1 VPLPVAARLHRNEY
15 MGMLG
20 GALLAVSV
28 FLPWYGTDSSNR
40 FANIDGER
48 GNQSC
53 FDVHPIL
60 RWLLLAAAVA
70 PFILAYIIANDI
82 KLSWARGEMTAVTS
96 IAAFGLVVFN
106 GVIDRPGEPS
116 SAISL
121 KLGWFGALVGTL
133 LMIVGAALRSSEHE
147 RARKPPGTI

>member
-1 VPLPVAARLHRNEY
+1 VAARLHRNEY

-28 FLPWYGTDSSNR
+28 FLPWYGTDSDNR

-48 GNQSC
+48 GQQSC

-60 RWLLLAAAVA
+60 RWLLIAAAVA

-96 IAAFGLVVFN
+96 IAAFGLVVYN
-106 GVIDRPGEPS
+106 GIIDRPGEPS

-121 KLGWFGALVGTL
+121 EPGWFLAVLGTL
-133 LMIVGAALRSSEHE
+133 MMIAGAALRSSEHE

>member
-1 VPLPVAARLHRNEY
+1 VAARLHRNEY

-121 KLGWFGALVGTL
+121 KIGWFGALVGTL

>member
-1 VPLPVAARLHRNEY
+1 VAARLHRNEY

-28 FLPWYGTDSSNR
+28 FVPWYGTDSSNR

-121 KLGWFGALVGTL
+121 KPGWFGALVGTL

>member
-1 VPLPVAARLHRNEY
+1 VAARLHRNEY

-28 FLPWYGTDSSNR
+28 FLPWYGTDSDNR

-48 GNQSC
+48 GHQSC

-60 RWLLLAAAVA
+60 RWLLIAAAVA

-96 IAAFGLVVFN
+96 IAAFGLVVYN
-106 GVIDRPGEPS
+106 GIIDRPGEPS

-121 KLGWFGALVGTL
+121 EPGWFLAVLGTVM
-133 LMIVGAALRSSEHE
+133 MIAGAALRSSEHE

>member
-1 VPLPVAARLHRNEY
+1 VAARLHRNEFIA
-15 MGMLG
+15 MAG

-28 FLPWYGTDSSNR
+28 FLPWYGTDPSNR
-40 FANIDGER
+40 FASIDGVR
-48 GNQSC
+48 GDQSC
-53 FDVHPIL
+53 WEAHPIL

-82 KLSWARGEMTAVTS
+82 HLSWARGEMTAVTS
-96 IAAFGLVVFN
+96 IAAFGLIMYN
-106 GVIDRPGEPS
+106 GLIDRPGEPS

-121 KLGWFGALVGTL
+121 KYGWFLAVLATL
-133 LMIVGAALRSSEHE
+133 AMIAGSALRSSEFE

>member
-1 VPLPVAARLHRNEY
+1 VAARLHRNEY

-28 FLPWYGTDSSNR
+28 FLPWYGTDAANR
-40 FANIDGER
+40 FANINAKR
-48 GNQSC
+48 GDQSC
-53 FDVHPIL
+53 WEVHPVM

-96 IAAFGLVVFN
+96 IAAFGLILYN

-121 KLGWFGALVGTL
+121 EFGWFVALLGTL
-133 LMIVGAALRSSEHE
+133 MMIAGAALRSSEHE

>member
-1 VPLPVAARLHRNEY
+1 VAARLHRNEY
-15 MGMLG
+15 LGMAG

-28 FLPWYGTDSSNR
+28 FLPWYATDTNNR
-40 FANIDGER
+40 FANIDGAR

-70 PFILAYIIANDI
+70 PFILAYIIASDTT
-82 KLSWARGEMTAVTS
+82 LSWARGEMTAVTS
-96 IAAFGLVVFN
+96 IAALGLIVYN
-106 GVIDRPGEPS
+106 GLIGRPGEPS

-121 KLGWFGALVGTL
+121 KFGWFVALLGTL
-133 LMIVGAALRSSEHE
+133 MMIVGAARRSSEHE
-147 RARKPPGTI
+147 RARKPPGTM

>member
-1 VPLPVAARLHRNEY
+1 VAARLHRNEY

-121 KLGWFGALVGTL
+121 KFGWFGALVGTL

>member
-1 VPLPVAARLHRNEY
+1 VAARLHRNEFIA
-15 MGMLG
+15 MTG

-28 FLPWYGTDSSNR
+28 FLPWYGTDPTSR
-40 FANIDGER
+40 FASIDGAR

-53 FDVHPIL
+53 WEVHPIL

-96 IAAFGLVVFN
+96 IAAFGLIVYN
-106 GVIDRPGEPS
+106 GLIDRPGEPT

-121 KLGWFGALVGTL
+121 KYGWFVAVLATL
-133 LMIVGAALRSSEHE
+133 AMIAGSALRSSEFE

>member
-1 VPLPVAARLHRNEY
+1 MAARLHRNEY

-121 KLGWFGALVGTL
+121 KVGWFGALVGTL

>member
-1 VPLPVAARLHRNEY
+1 VAARLHRNEY

-28 FLPWYGTDSSNR
+28 FLPWYGTDSDNR

-48 GNQSC
+48 GHQSC

-60 RWLLLAAAVA
+60 RWLLIAAAVA

-96 IAAFGLVVFN
+96 IAAFGLVFYN
-106 GVIDRPGEPS
+106 GIIDRPGEPS

-121 KLGWFGALVGTL
+121 EFGWFLALLGTL
-133 LMIVGAALRSSEHE
+133 MMIAGAALRSSEHE